1 MCALIWARGVVLA
14 RRSVLRLRTQ
24 IGEFGALNR
33 DEALELLGQLEA
45 ALLALR
51 KLKAQSE
58 ERWPSGTDGASMF
71 PQRVLPT

>member
-14 RRSVLRLRTQ
+14 RRSVLRLRVQ

-58 ERWPSGTDGASMF
+58 ERWSSGTDGASMF